1 MKYIDRPLLIWV
13 GNLPGAVLCH
23 RLETALS
30 CVPTGASCLHLLPW
44 PKKILNCEFL
54 LFMQCLFPMVN
65 RMCLGN
71 ISSNTVYFKNQSFLE
86 LWDYFLW
93 YNQRLACLFFLKA
106 ASCARCGI
114 ISSGVTRGWLVFFF
128 FKTACCA
135 HFGSTYTEKKDCF
148 SVKVRRLPEATCSYF
163 SPLLPGAP
171 LSP

>member
-1 MKYIDRPLLIWV
+1 MKYIDRPLLLWV

-23 RLETALS
+23 RSETALS

-54 LFMQCLFPMVN
+54 LFMQCLFLMVN

-106 ASCARCGI
+106 ASCA
-114 ISSGVTRGWLVFFF
+114 
-128 FKTACCA
+128 

-163 SPLLPGAP
+163 PPLLPGAP